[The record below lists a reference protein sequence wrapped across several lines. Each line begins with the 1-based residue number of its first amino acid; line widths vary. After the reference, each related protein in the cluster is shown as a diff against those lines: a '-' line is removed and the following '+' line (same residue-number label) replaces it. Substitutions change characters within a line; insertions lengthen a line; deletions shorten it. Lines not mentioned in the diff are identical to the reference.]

1 MGTLFKTCEGLCRSI
16 NTLQWRLEVYDN
28 ELRLVL
34 NEREACA
41 KSLKQL
47 EDALADVP
55 STNKEKEVVAREEKA
70 ESSKCGTSCARGS
83 EEEEEDEEEEESKEE
98 EDAEEEDE
106 LVGSSGMSAKVKG
119 KGCTK

>member
-1 MGTLFKTCEGLCRSI
+1 MGTLFKTREGLCKSI

-28 ELRLVL
+28 KLRLVL
-34 NEREACA
+34 NEQEACA

-55 STNKEKEVVAREEKA
+55 STNKEKEVVAREKA

-83 EEEEEDEEEEESKEE
+83 EEEDEEEEESKEE
-98 EDAEEEDE
+98 RMQRKKMN
-106 LVGSSGMSAKVKG
+106 L
-119 KGCTK
+119 